1 MHIEDKIMGTRLGI
15 TVLVLVGLMVVLIIA
30 ANLVG

>member
-1 MHIEDKIMGTRLGI
+1 MHIEDKIMGTRVGI